1 MIQDL
6 LKNINKI
13 FVFPNKSRNIYE
25 VEQEEY
31 KNLIKE
37 DITKNYK
44 KSKLTKQYNINK
56 SAEKIT
62 EKLPISDRIEKC
74 KKPRP
79 I

>member
-13 FVFPNKSRNIYE
+13 FVFANKSRNIYE

-56 SAEKIT
+56 SAKKIT